1 MVGIVLDVVVQVIMV
16 VRQVVQ
22 QVVLMAE
29 AEQGLALEIVVIMQG
44 TAGVIA
50 FVNTMVTAVQTILMN
65 AGKVTMLKIMMVK
78 LMIVQL

>member
-1 MVGIVLDVVVQVIMV
+1 MVGIVLDVVVQAIM
-16 VRQVVQ
+16 VVQ

-29 AEQGLALEIVVIMQG
+29 AEQGLALEIVVIMLG

-50 FVNTMVTAVQTILMN
+50 FVNTMVTAVQTIMMN
-65 AGKVTMLKIMMVK
+65 VGKVTMLKIMMVK

>member
-1 MVGIVLDVVVQVIMV
+1 MVGIVLDVVVQAIMV
-16 VRQVVQ
+16 VQQVVQ

-50 FVNTMVTAVQTILMN
+50 FVNTMVTAVQTIMMN
-65 AGKVTMLKIMMVK
+65 VGKVTMLKIMLVK

>member
-1 MVGIVLDVVVQVIMV
+1 MVGIVLDVVVQAIMV
-16 VRQVVQ
+16 VQQVVQ

>member
-1 MVGIVLDVVVQVIMV
+1 MVGIVLDVVVQAIMV
-16 VRQVVQ
+16 VQQVEQ

>member
-1 MVGIVLDVVVQVIMV
+1 MVGIVLDVAVQVIMV
-16 VRQVVQ
+16 VQQVVQ

-50 FVNTMVTAVQTILMN
+50 FVNTMVTAVQTIMMN
-65 AGKVTMLKIMMVK
+65 VEKVTMLKIMMVK

>member
-1 MVGIVLDVVVQVIMV
+1 MVGIVLDVVVQAIMV
-16 VRQVVQ
+16 VQQVVQ

-29 AEQGLALEIVVIMQG
+29 AEQDLALEIVVIMQG